1 MFLSE
6 EIKDKWQPVMEHKD
20 VPSIKDATKRAIT
33 LRLLENQQTAL
44 DEANITGANVDNW
57 DPILI
62 SLVRRTMPKL
72 MAYDTIGVQPMTGPT
87 GLIFAMKSHY
97 TGEAS
102 TGAEAL
108 TLPAGAPDTEF
119 AGVPAVGG
127 VPPIAG
133 ADAMTTAQGEALGGF
148 GGGSTTYN
156 EMSFSIEK
164 SSVTAKTKALKA
176 KYSLELAQDLK
187 AIHGLDAESE
197 LSNILSGEIL
207 AEINREIINTISS
220 QATAGATAGTTTAGT
235 FDVADS
241 VDNRGARWGGER
253 YKSLLVQIN
262 REANLIAKNTGRG
275 RGNWLIVSPDVASA
289 LDMVSG
295 LQEPNMSLDNGAQPD
310 VTNNTFAGTL
320 GGKFKVYVD
329 QFASADTVIVGF
341 KGSNMYDA
349 GMFYCPYVPLQM
361 MKSIGEE
368 DFQPRLGFKTRYG
381 ITMNPFASGAAGAN
395 PYFRKFTVTNL

>member
-6 EIKDKWQPVMEHKD
+6 EIKDKWQPVMEHEDLPK
-20 VPSIKDATKRAIT
+20 IEDATKRAIT
-33 LRLLENQQTAL
+33 LRLLENQEKAL
-44 DEANITGANVDNW
+44 QEANVTGANVDNW

-62 SLVRRTMPKL
+62 SLVRRTMPQL
-72 MAYDTIGVQPMTGPT
+72 MAYDTIGVQPMSGPT

-108 TLPAGAPDTEF
+108 TLPAGQPDVDFSGDEGT
-119 AGVPAVGG
+119 ANQLST
-127 VPPIAG
+127 
-133 ADAMTTAQGEALGGF
+133 ADGEALGGF
-148 GGGSTTYN
+148 VAGGGAFK

-164 SSVTAKTKALKA
+164 SSVTADTRALKA

-197 LSNILSGEIL
+197 LSNILSAEIL
-207 AEINREIINTISS
+207 AEINREVIELILS
-220 QATAGATAGTTTAGT
+220 QATAGATSGTDTAGT
-235 FDVADS
+235 FDVSNA

-253 YKSLLVQIN
+253 YKSLLIQIN

-275 RGNWLIVSPDVASA
+275 RGNWILCSADVASA
-289 LDMVSG
+289 LDMVAG
-295 LQEPNMSLDNGAQPD
+295 LAVPNMDVGANQPD
-310 VTNNTFAGTL
+310 IVNNVFAGTL
-320 GGKFKVYVD
+320 GGKYKVYID
-329 QFASADTVIVGF
+329 QFAAADSVTVGY

-349 GMFYCPYVPLQM
+349 GLFYCPYVPLQL

-381 ITMNPFASGAAGAN
+381 LTHNPFASGTAGAN
-395 PYFRKFTVTNL
+395 PYFRKFTVAGL

>member
-6 EIKDKWQPVMEHKD
+6 EIKDKWQPVMEHAG
-20 VPSIKDATKRAIT
+20 VPAIKDATTRAIT

-44 DEANITGANVDNW
+44 DEANVTGANVDNW
-57 DPILI
+57 DPVLI
-62 SLVRRTMPKL
+62 SLVRRTMPQL
-72 MAYDTIGVQPMTGPT
+72 MAYDTIGVQPMSGPT

-108 TLPAGAPDTEF
+108 TTAAGAPNTDF
-119 AGVPAVGG
+119 AGDDGT
-127 VPPIAG
+127 

-148 GGGSTTYN
+148 GGGATTYA

-176 KYSLELAQDLK
+176 KYSTELAQDLK

-207 AEINREIINTISS
+207 AEINREIIGTIQT
-220 QATAGATAGTTTAGT
+220 QAVAGCAAGTTTAGT
-235 FDVADS
+235 FDVADAA
-241 VDNRGARWGGER
+241 DNAGARWGGER

-262 REANLIAKNTGRG
+262 KEANLIAKNTGRG

-289 LDMVSG
+289 LDMVSSMAV
-295 LQEPNMSLDNGAQPD
+295 PNMSVDNGSQPD
-310 VTNNTFAGTL
+310 TTNSVFAGTL
-320 GGKFKVYVD
+320 GGKYKVFID
-329 QFASADTVIVGF
+329 QFASTDTVTVGF
-341 KGSNMYDA
+341 KGANMYDA

-395 PYFRKFTVTNL
+395 PYFRKFTVTNI

>member
-6 EIKDKWQPVMEHKD
+6 EIKDKWQPVMEHEDLPK
-20 VPSIKDATKRAIT
+20 IQDATKRAIT
-33 LRLLENQQTAL
+33 LRLLENQEIAL
-44 DEANITGANVDNW
+44 QEANVTGANVDNW

-62 SLVRRTMPKL
+62 SLVRRTMPQL
-72 MAYDTIGVQPMTGPT
+72 MAYDTIGVQPMSGPT

-108 TLPAGAPDTEF
+108 TLPAGQPDVDF
-119 AGVPAVGG
+119 SGD
-127 VPPIAG
+127 
-133 ADAMTTAQGEALGGF
+133 DANTQNTYTTAEGEALGGF
-148 GGGSTTYN
+148 VAGGGAFK

-164 SSVTAKTKALKA
+164 SSVTAETRALKA

-197 LSNILSGEIL
+197 LSNILSAEIL
-207 AEINREIINTISS
+207 AEINREVIEKILS
-220 QATAGATAGTTTAGT
+220 QATPGATAGTTTAGT
-235 FDVADS
+235 FDVSDPL
-241 VDNRGARWGGER
+241 DNRGARWGGER
-253 YKSLLVQIN
+253 YKSLLIQIN

-275 RGNWLIVSPDVASA
+275 AGNWLLVSPDVASA
-289 LDMVSG
+289 LDMVAG
-295 LQEPNMSLDNGAQPD
+295 LAVPNMEVGSNQPD
-310 VTNNTFAGTL
+310 IANNIFAGTL
-320 GGKFKVYVD
+320 GNKYKVYID
-329 QFASADTVIVGF
+329 QFAAADSVTVGY
-341 KGSNMYDA
+341 KGANMYDA
-349 GMFYCPYVPLQM
+349 GLFYCPYVPLQL

-381 ITMNPFASGAAGAN
+381 LTHNPFASGTAAQN

>member
-6 EIKDKWQPVMEHKD
+6 EIKDKWQPVMEHEDLPK
-20 VPSIKDATKRAIT
+20 IQDATKRAIT
-33 LRLLENQQTAL
+33 LRLLENQEKAL
-44 DEANITGANVDNW
+44 QEANVTGANVDNW

-62 SLVRRTMPKL
+62 SLVRRAMPQL
-72 MAYDTIGVQPMTGPT
+72 MAYDTIGVQPMSGPT

-108 TLPAGAPDTEF
+108 ALPAGQPDVDWSGDEGT
-119 AGVPAVGG
+119 ANQLST
-127 VPPIAG
+127 
-133 ADAMTTAQGEALGGF
+133 ADGEALGGF
-148 GGGSTTYN
+148 VSGGGDYK

-164 SSVTAKTKALKA
+164 SSVTAATRALKA

-197 LSNILSGEIL
+197 LSNILSAEIL
-207 AEINREIINTISS
+207 AEINREVIEKILA
-220 QATAGATAGTTTAGT
+220 QATPGATSGTANAGT
-235 FDVADS
+235 FDVADA

-253 YKSLLVQIN
+253 YKSLLIQIN

-275 RGNWLIVSPDVASA
+275 AGNWIICSADVASA
-289 LDMVSG
+289 LDMVAG
-295 LQEPNMSLDNGAQPD
+295 LAVPNMDVGANQPD
-310 VTNNTFAGTL
+310 VSQNVFAGTL
-320 GGKFKVYVD
+320 GGKYKVFID
-329 QFASADTVIVGF
+329 QFAAADSVTVGY

-349 GMFYCPYVPLQM
+349 GMFYCPYVPLQL

-381 ITMNPFASGAAGAN
+381 LTHNPFASGTAGQN
-395 PYFRKFTVTNL
+395 PYFRKFTVANL

>member
-6 EIKDKWQPVMEHKD
+6 EIKDKWQPVMEHAD
-20 VPSIKDATKRAIT
+20 VPAIKDATKRAIT

-44 DEANITGANVDNW
+44 DEANVTGANVDNW

-62 SLVRRTMPKL
+62 SLVRRTMPQL
-72 MAYDTIGVQPMTGPT
+72 MAYDTIGVQPMSGPT

-108 TLPAGAPDTEF
+108 TLPAGAPNTDF
-119 AGVPAVGG
+119 AGIETVG
-127 VPPIAG
+127 AES
-133 ADAMTTAQGEALGGF
+133 DAMTTAQGEALGGF
-148 GGGSTTYN
+148 GGGSTTYA

-187 AIHGLDAESE
+187 AIHGLDAETE

-207 AEINREIINTISS
+207 AEINREIIVTISA
-220 QATAGATAGTTTAGT
+220 QATAGATTGTTTAGT
-235 FDVADS
+235 FDVADAK
-241 VDNRGARWGGER
+241 DNRGARWGGER

-262 REANLIAKNTGRG
+262 REANLIGKNTGRG
-275 RGNWLIVSPDVASA
+275 RGNWLIVSADVASA

-295 LQEPNMSLDNGAQPD
+295 LAEPSMSLDNGAQPD
-310 VTNNTFAGTL
+310 VTNNVFAGTL
-320 GGKFKVYVD
+320 GGKFKVFVD
-329 QFASADTVIVGF
+329 QFASTDTVVVGF
-341 KGSNMYDA
+341 KGANMYDA

-381 ITMNPFASGAAGAN
+381 MTHNPFATGVAGAN

>member
-6 EIKDKWQPVMEHKD
+6 QIKDKWQPVMEHAEI
-20 VPSIKDATKRAIT
+20 PAIQDATKRAIT
-33 LRLLENQQTAL
+33 LRLLENQQIAL
-44 DEANITGANVDNW
+44 DEANVTGANVDNW
-57 DPILI
+57 DPVLI
-62 SLVRRTMPKL
+62 SLVRRTMPQL
-72 MAYDTIGVQPMTGPT
+72 MAYDTIGVQPMSGPT

-108 TLPAGAPDTEF
+108 TLPAGAPDTDF
-119 AGVPAVGG
+119 AGDDGT
-127 VPPIAG
+127 

-148 GGGSTTYN
+148 VGSTTYN

-176 KYSLELAQDLK
+176 KYSIELAQDLK

-197 LSNILSGEIL
+197 LANILSGEIL
-207 AEINREIINTISS
+207 AEINREIINKIGT

-235 FDVADS
+235 FDVSDAL
-241 VDNRGARWGGER
+241 DNRGARWGGER

-262 REANLIAKNTGRG
+262 KEANLIAKNTGRG

-289 LDMVSG
+289 LDMVSSMA
-295 LQEPNMSLDNGAQPD
+295 EPNMSLDNGAQPD
-310 VTNNTFAGTL
+310 VVNNVFAGVL
-320 GGKFKVYVD
+320 GGKFKVFVD

-341 KGSNMYDA
+341 KGANMYDA
-349 GMFYCPYVPLQM
+349 GLFYCPYVPLQM

-381 ITMNPFASGAAGAN
+381 LTHNPFATGTAAQN

>member
-6 EIKDKWQPVMEHKD
+6 EIKDKWQPVMDHAEM
-20 VPSIKDATKRAIT
+20 PAIKDATKRAIT
-33 LRLLENQQTAL
+33 LRLLENQQRAL
-44 DEANITGANVDNW
+44 DEANVTGANVDNW

-62 SLVRRTMPKL
+62 SLVRRTMPQL

-108 TLPAGAPDTEF
+108 TLPAGAPNTTF
-119 AGVPAVGG
+119 AGDQDAGSTPSVPT
-127 VPPIAG
+127 
-133 ADAMTTAQGEALGGF
+133 DTMTTAQGEALGGF
-148 GGGSTTYN
+148 VTGGAEYK

-164 SSVTAKTKALKA
+164 SSVTAQTKALKA

-207 AEINREIINTISS
+207 AEINREVVNKISS
-220 QATAGATAGTTTAGT
+220 QAKAGATTGTTTVGT
-235 FDVADS
+235 FDVADAA
-241 VDNRGARWGGER
+241 DNRGARWGGER

-262 REANLIAKNTGRG
+262 REANLIARETGRG
-275 RGNWLIVSPDVASA
+275 RGNWLIVSADVASA
-289 LDMVSG
+289 LDMVSSMAV
-295 LQEPNMSLDNGAQPD
+295 PNMSLDNGVQPD
-310 VTNNTFAGTL
+310 VVNNTFAGVL

-329 QFASADTVIVGF
+329 QFAAADSIIVGH
-341 KGSNMYDA
+341 KGANMYDA

-381 ITMNPFASGAAGAN
+381 LTHNPFATGANGAN
-395 PYFRKFTVTNL
+395 PYFRKFSVTNL

>member
-6 EIKDKWQPVMEHKD
+6 EIKDKWQPVMEHEDLPK
-20 VPSIKDATKRAIT
+20 IEDATKRAIT
-33 LRLLENQQTAL
+33 LRLLENQEKAL
-44 DEANITGANVDNW
+44 QEANVTGANVDNW

-62 SLVRRTMPKL
+62 SLVRRTMPQL
-72 MAYDTIGVQPMTGPT
+72 MAYDTIGVQPMSGPT

-108 TLPAGAPDTEF
+108 TLPAGQPDVDFSGDE
-119 AGVPAVGG
+119 G
-127 VPPIAG
+127 
-133 ADAMTTAQGEALGGF
+133 TANVLSTSDGEALGGF
-148 GGGSTTYN
+148 VSGGGDFK

-164 SSVTAKTKALKA
+164 SSVTADTRALKA

-197 LSNILSGEIL
+197 LSNILSAEIL
-207 AEINREIINTISS
+207 AEINREVIEMILS
-220 QATAGATAGTTTAGT
+220 QATAGAASGTANAGT
-235 FDVADS
+235 FDVADA

-253 YKSLLVQIN
+253 YKSLLIQIN

-275 RGNWLIVSPDVASA
+275 RGNWIICSADVASA
-289 LDMVSG
+289 LDMVAG
-295 LQEPNMSLDNGAQPD
+295 LAVPNMDVGANQPD
-310 VTNNTFAGTL
+310 VVNNVFAGTL
-320 GGKFKVYVD
+320 GGKYKVYID
-329 QFASADTVIVGF
+329 QFAATDTVTVGY

-349 GMFYCPYVPLQM
+349 GLFYCPYVPLQL

-381 ITMNPFASGAAGAN
+381 LTHNPFASGSAAAN
-395 PYFRKFTVTNL
+395 PYFRKFTVANL

>member
-6 EIKDKWQPVMEHKD
+6 EIKDKWQPVMEHEDLPK
-20 VPSIKDATKRAIT
+20 IQDATKRAIT
-33 LRLLENQQTAL
+33 LRLLENQEIAL
-44 DEANITGANVDNW
+44 QEANVTGANVDNW

-62 SLVRRTMPKL
+62 SLVRRTMPQL
-72 MAYDTIGVQPMTGPT
+72 MAYDTIGVQPMSGPT

-108 TLPAGAPDTEF
+108 TLPAGQPDVDF
-119 AGVPAVGG
+119 SGD
-127 VPPIAG
+127 
-133 ADAMTTAQGEALGGF
+133 DANTQNTYTTAEGEALGGF
-148 GGGSTTYN
+148 VSGGGAFK

-164 SSVTAKTKALKA
+164 SSVTAETRALKA

-197 LSNILSGEIL
+197 LSNILSAEIL
-207 AEINREIINTISS
+207 AEINREVIEKILS
-220 QATAGATAGTTTAGT
+220 QATPGATAGTTTAGT
-235 FDVADS
+235 FDVSDPL
-241 VDNRGARWGGER
+241 DNRGARWGGER
-253 YKSLLVQIN
+253 YKSLLIQIN

-275 RGNWLIVSPDVASA
+275 AGNWLLVSPDVASA
-289 LDMVSG
+289 LDMVAG
-295 LQEPNMSLDNGAQPD
+295 LAVPNMEVGSNQPD
-310 VTNNTFAGTL
+310 IANNIFAGTL
-320 GGKFKVYVD
+320 GNKYKVYID
-329 QFASADTVIVGF
+329 QFAAADSVTVGY
-341 KGSNMYDA
+341 KGANMYDA
-349 GMFYCPYVPLQM
+349 GLFYCPYVPLQL

-381 ITMNPFASGAAGAN
+381 LTHNPFASGTAAQN

>member
-6 EIKDKWQPVMEHKD
+6 EIKDKWQPVMEHEDLPK
-20 VPSIKDATKRAIT
+20 IEDATKRAIT
-33 LRLLENQQTAL
+33 LRLLENQEKAL
-44 DEANITGANVDNW
+44 QEANVTGANVDNW

-62 SLVRRTMPKL
+62 SLVRRTMPQL
-72 MAYDTIGVQPMTGPT
+72 MAYDTIGVQPMSGPT

-108 TLPAGAPDTEF
+108 TLPAGQPDVDFSGDEGT
-119 AGVPAVGG
+119 ANQL
-127 VPPIAG
+127 
-133 ADAMTTAQGEALGGF
+133 TTADGEALGGF
-148 GGGSTTYN
+148 VAGGGAFK

-164 SSVTAKTKALKA
+164 SSVTAATRALKA

-197 LSNILSGEIL
+197 LSNILSAEIL
-207 AEINREIINTISS
+207 AEINREVIELILS
-220 QATAGATAGTTTAGT
+220 QATAGATAGTANAGT
-235 FDVADS
+235 FDVSDS
-241 VDNRGARWGGER
+241 TDNRGARWGGER
-253 YKSLLVQIN
+253 YKSLLIQIN

-275 RGNWLIVSPDVASA
+275 RGNWILCSADVASA
-289 LDMVSG
+289 LDMVAG
-295 LQEPNMSLDNGAQPD
+295 LAVPNMDVGANQPD
-310 VTNNTFAGTL
+310 IVNNVFAGTL
-320 GGKFKVYVD
+320 GGKYKVYID
-329 QFASADTVIVGF
+329 QFASADSVTVGY

-349 GMFYCPYVPLQM
+349 GLFYCPYVPLQL

-381 ITMNPFASGAAGAN
+381 LTHNPFASGSAAAN
-395 PYFRKFTVTNL
+395 PYFRKFTVAGL

>member
-6 EIKDKWQPVMEHKD
+6 QIKDKWQPVMEHAEI
-20 VPSIKDATKRAIT
+20 PAIQDATKRAIT
-33 LRLLENQQTAL
+33 LRLLENQQIAL
-44 DEANITGANVDNW
+44 DEANVTGANVDNW
-57 DPILI
+57 DPVLI
-62 SLVRRTMPKL
+62 SLVRRTMPQL
-72 MAYDTIGVQPMTGPT
+72 MAYDTIGVQPMSGPT

-108 TLPAGAPDTEF
+108 TLPAGAPDTDF
-119 AGVPAVGG
+119 AGDDGT
-127 VPPIAG
+127 

-148 GGGSTTYN
+148 VGSTTYN

-176 KYSLELAQDLK
+176 KYSIELAQDLK

-197 LSNILSGEIL
+197 LANILSGEIL
-207 AEINREIINTISS
+207 AEINREIINTIGA
-220 QATAGATAGTTTAGT
+220 QATPGATAGTTTAGT
-235 FDVADS
+235 FDVSDAL
-241 VDNRGARWGGER
+241 DNRGARWGGER

-262 REANLIAKNTGRG
+262 KEANLIAKNTGRG

-289 LDMVSG
+289 LDMVSSMA
-295 LQEPNMSLDNGAQPD
+295 EPNMSLDNGAQPD
-310 VTNNTFAGTL
+310 VVNNVFAGVL
-320 GGKFKVYVD
+320 GGKFKVFVD

-341 KGSNMYDA
+341 KGANMYDA
-349 GMFYCPYVPLQM
+349 GLFYCPYVPLQM

-381 ITMNPFASGAAGAN
+381 LTHNPFASGTAAQN

>member
-6 EIKDKWQPVMEHKD
+6 EIKDKWQPVMEHAD
-20 VPSIKDATKRAIT
+20 IPAIKDATKRAIT

-44 DEANITGANVDNW
+44 DEANVTGANVDNW

-62 SLVRRTMPKL
+62 SLVRRTMPQL
-72 MAYDTIGVQPMTGPT
+72 MAYDTIGVQPMSGPT

-108 TLPAGAPDTEF
+108 TLPAGAPNTDF
-119 AGVPAVGG
+119 AGDDGT
-127 VPPIAG
+127 

-148 GGGSTTYN
+148 GGGATTYA

-187 AIHGLDAESE
+187 AVHGLDAESE

-220 QATAGATAGTTTAGT
+220 QATAGAQSGTTTAGT
-235 FDVADS
+235 FDCADQL
-241 VDNRGARWGGER
+241 DTNGARWGGER
-253 YKSLLVQIN
+253 YKGLLQQIN
-262 REANLIAKNTGRG
+262 KEANLIAKNTGRG
-275 RGNWLIVSPDVASA
+275 RGNWIICSPDVASA
-289 LDMVSG
+289 LDMVSSMDIPSMG
-295 LQEPNMSLDNGAQPD
+295 GDGGVD
-310 VTNNTFAGTL
+310 VTNNVFAGTL
-320 GGKFKVYVD
+320 GGKYKVFVD
-329 QFASADTVIVGF
+329 QFASTDFVTVGF

-395 PYFRKFTVTNL
+395 PYFRKFTVTGV

>member
-6 EIKDKWQPVMEHKD
+6 EIKDKWQPVMEHEDLPK
-20 VPSIKDATKRAIT
+20 IEDATKRAIT
-33 LRLLENQQTAL
+33 LRLLENQEKAL
-44 DEANITGANVDNW
+44 QEANVTGANVDNW

-62 SLVRRTMPKL
+62 SLVRRTMPQL
-72 MAYDTIGVQPMTGPT
+72 MAYDTIGVQPMSGPT
-87 GLIFAMKSHY
+87 GLIFAMKTHY

-108 TLPAGAPDTEF
+108 TLPAGQPDVDFSGDE
-119 AGVPAVGG
+119 G
-127 VPPIAG
+127 
-133 ADAMTTAQGEALGGF
+133 TANQMSTSDGEALGGF
-148 GGGSTTYN
+148 VAGGGAFK

-164 SSVTAKTKALKA
+164 SSVTAETRALKA

-197 LSNILSGEIL
+197 LSNILSAEIL
-207 AEINREIINTISS
+207 AEINREVIELILS
-220 QATAGATAGTTTAGT
+220 QATPGATAGTTLAGT
-235 FDVADS
+235 FDVSDE

-253 YKSLLVQIN
+253 YKSLLIQIN

-275 RGNWLIVSPDVASA
+275 RGNWILCSADVASA
-289 LDMVSG
+289 LDMVAG
-295 LQEPNMSLDNGAQPD
+295 LAVPSMTVGANQPD
-310 VTNNTFAGTL
+310 IANNVFAGTL
-320 GGKFKVYVD
+320 GGKYKVYID
-329 QFASADTVIVGF
+329 QFAAADSVTVGF

-349 GMFYCPYVPLQM
+349 GLFYCPYVPLQL

-381 ITMNPFASGAAGAN
+381 LTHNPFASGTAAQN
-395 PYFRKFTVTNL
+395 PYFRKFTVVNL

>member
-6 EIKDKWQPVMEHKD
+6 EIKDKWQPVMEHED
-20 VPSIKDATKRAIT
+20 LPRIQDATKRAIT
-33 LRLLENQQTAL
+33 LRLLENQEKAL
-44 DEANITGANVDNW
+44 QEANVTGANVDNW

-62 SLVRRTMPKL
+62 SLVRRAMPQL
-72 MAYDTIGVQPMTGPT
+72 MAYDTIGVQPMSGPT
-87 GLIFAMKSHY
+87 GLIFAMKTHY

-108 TLPAGAPDTEF
+108 TITAGQPDVDWSGDEGT
-119 AGVPAVGG
+119 ANQLST
-127 VPPIAG
+127 
-133 ADAMTTAQGEALGGF
+133 ADGEALGGF
-148 GGGSTTYN
+148 VSGGGDYK

-164 SSVTAKTKALKA
+164 SSVTAATRALKA

-197 LSNILSGEIL
+197 LSNILSAEIL
-207 AEINREIINTISS
+207 AEINREVIEMILS
-220 QATAGATAGTTTAGT
+220 QATAGAASGTANAGT
-235 FDVADS
+235 FDVADA

-253 YKSLLVQIN
+253 YKSLLIQIN

-275 RGNWLIVSPDVASA
+275 AGNWLIVSADVASA
-289 LDMVSG
+289 LDMVAG
-295 LQEPNMSLDNGAQPD
+295 LAVPNMDVGASQPD
-310 VTNNTFAGTL
+310 ISQSVFAGTL
-320 GGKFKVYVD
+320 GGKYKVYID
-329 QFASADTVIVGF
+329 QFAASDSVTVGF

-349 GMFYCPYVPLQM
+349 GMFYCPYVPLQL

-381 ITMNPFASGAAGAN
+381 LTHNPFASGTDGQN
-395 PYFRKFTVTNL
+395 PYFRKFAVANL

>member
-6 EIKDKWQPVMEHKD
+6 EIKDKWQPVMEHEDLPK
-20 VPSIKDATKRAIT
+20 IEDATKRAIT
-33 LRLLENQQTAL
+33 LRLLENQEKAL
-44 DEANITGANVDNW
+44 QEANVTGANVDNW

-62 SLVRRTMPKL
+62 SLVRRTMPQL
-72 MAYDTIGVQPMTGPT
+72 MAYDTIGVQPMSGPT

-108 TLPAGAPDTEF
+108 TLPAGQPDVDFSGDEGT
-119 AGVPAVGG
+119 ANQLST
-127 VPPIAG
+127 
-133 ADAMTTAQGEALGGF
+133 ADGEALGGF
-148 GGGSTTYN
+148 VAGGGDFK

-164 SSVTAKTKALKA
+164 SSVTAATRALKA

-197 LSNILSGEIL
+197 LSNILSAEIL
-207 AEINREIINTISS
+207 AEINREVIEMILS
-220 QATAGATAGTTTAGT
+220 QATPGATAGTDTAGT
-235 FDVADS
+235 FDVSHAT
-241 VDNRGARWGGER
+241 DNRGARWGGER
-253 YKSLLVQIN
+253 YKSLLIQIN

-275 RGNWLIVSPDVASA
+275 RGNWILCSADVASA
-289 LDMVSG
+289 LDMVAG
-295 LQEPNMSLDNGAQPD
+295 LATPNMDVGANQPD
-310 VTNNTFAGTL
+310 IVNNVFAGTL
-320 GGKFKVYVD
+320 GGKYKVYID
-329 QFASADTVIVGF
+329 QFAAADSVTVGY

-349 GMFYCPYVPLQM
+349 GIFYCPYVPLQL

-381 ITMNPFASGAAGAN
+381 LTHNPFATGTAAQN
-395 PYFRKFTVTNL
+395 PYFRKFTVAGL

>member
-6 EIKDKWQPVMEHKD
+6 EIKDKWQPVMEHEDLPK
-20 VPSIKDATKRAIT
+20 IQDATKRAIT
-33 LRLLENQQTAL
+33 LRLLENQEIAL
-44 DEANITGANVDNW
+44 QEANVTGANVDNW

-62 SLVRRTMPKL
+62 SLVRRTMPQL
-72 MAYDTIGVQPMTGPT
+72 MAYDTIGVQPMSGPT

-108 TLPAGAPDTEF
+108 TLPAGQPDVDF
-119 AGVPAVGG
+119 SGD
-127 VPPIAG
+127 
-133 ADAMTTAQGEALGGF
+133 DANTQNTYTTAEGEALGGF
-148 GGGSTTYN
+148 VAGGGAFK

-164 SSVTAKTKALKA
+164 SSVTAETRALKA

-197 LSNILSGEIL
+197 LSNILSAEIL
-207 AEINREIINTISS
+207 AEINREVIEKILS
-220 QATAGATAGTTTAGT
+220 QATPGATAGTTTAGT
-235 FDVADS
+235 FDVSDPL
-241 VDNRGARWGGER
+241 DNRGARWGGER
-253 YKSLLVQIN
+253 YKSLLIQIN

-275 RGNWLIVSPDVASA
+275 AGNWLLVSPDVASA
-289 LDMVSG
+289 LDMVAG
-295 LQEPNMSLDNGAQPD
+295 LAVPNMEVGSNQPD
-310 VTNNTFAGTL
+310 IANNIFAGTL
-320 GGKFKVYVD
+320 GTKDKVYID
-329 QFASADTVIVGF
+329 QFAAADSVTVGY
-341 KGSNMYDA
+341 KGANMYDA
-349 GMFYCPYVPLQM
+349 GLFYCPYVPLQL

-381 ITMNPFASGAAGAN
+381 LTHNPFASGTAAQN

>member
-6 EIKDKWQPVMEHKD
+6 EIKDKWQPVMEHEDLPK
-20 VPSIKDATKRAIT
+20 IQDATKRAIT
-33 LRLLENQQTAL
+33 LRLLENQEIAL
-44 DEANITGANVDNW
+44 QEANVTGANVDNW

-62 SLVRRTMPKL
+62 SLVRRTMPQL
-72 MAYDTIGVQPMTGPT
+72 MAYDTIGVQPMSGPT

-108 TLPAGAPDTEF
+108 TLPAGQPDVDF
-119 AGVPAVGG
+119 SGD
-127 VPPIAG
+127 
-133 ADAMTTAQGEALGGF
+133 DANTQNTYTTAEGEALGGF
-148 GGGSTTYN
+148 VAGGGAFK

-164 SSVTAKTKALKA
+164 SSVTAETRALKA

-197 LSNILSGEIL
+197 LSNILSAEIL
-207 AEINREIINTISS
+207 AEINREVIEKILS
-220 QATAGATAGTTTAGT
+220 QATPGATAGTTTAGT
-235 FDVADS
+235 FDVSDPL
-241 VDNRGARWGGER
+241 DNRGARWGGER
-253 YKSLLVQIN
+253 YKSLLIQIN

-275 RGNWLIVSPDVASA
+275 AGNWLLVSPDVASA
-289 LDMVSG
+289 LDMVAG
-295 LQEPNMSLDNGAQPD
+295 LAVPNMEVGSNQPD
-310 VTNNTFAGTL
+310 IANNIFAGTL
-320 GGKFKVYVD
+320 GNKYKVYID
-329 QFASADTVIVGF
+329 QFAAADSVTVGY
-341 KGSNMYDA
+341 KGANMYDA
-349 GMFYCPYVPLQM
+349 GLFYCPYVPLQL

-381 ITMNPFASGAAGAN
+381 LTHNPFATGTAAQN

>member
-6 EIKDKWQPVMEHKD
+6 EIKDKWQPVMEHEDLPKID
-20 VPSIKDATKRAIT
+20 DATKRAIT
-33 LRLLENQQTAL
+33 LRLLENQEKAL
-44 DEANITGANVDNW
+44 QEANVTGANVDNW

-62 SLVRRTMPKL
+62 SLVRRTMPQL
-72 MAYDTIGVQPMTGPT
+72 MAYDSIGGQPMSGPT

-108 TLPAGAPDTEF
+108 TTAAGQPDVDFSGNDGATPA
-119 AGVPAVGG
+119 
-127 VPPIAG
+127 
-133 ADAMTTAQGEALGGF
+133 TTTYATSDGEALGGF
-148 GGGSTTYN
+148 VSGGGAFK

-164 SSVTAKTKALKA
+164 SSVTAATRALKA

-197 LSNILSGEIL
+197 LSNILSAEIL
-207 AEINREIINTISS
+207 AEINREVIEKILS
-220 QATAGATAGTTTAGT
+220 QATAGAAAGTTTSGT

-241 VDNRGARWGGER
+241 TDNRGARWGGER
-253 YKSLLVQIN
+253 YKSLLIQIN

-275 RGNWLIVSPDVASA
+275 AGNWLLVSPDVASA
-289 LDMVSG
+289 LDMVAG
-295 LQEPNMSLDNGAQPD
+295 LAVPNMD
-310 VTNNTFAGTL
+310 VGSGNPIDQSKSVFAGTL
-320 GGKFKVYVD
+320 GGKYKVFID
-329 QFASADTVIVGF
+329 QFASSDSVTVGY
-341 KGSNMYDA
+341 KGSNMSDA
-349 GMFYCPYVPLQM
+349 GLFYCPYVPLQL

-381 ITMNPFASGAAGAN
+381 LTHNPFASGSDAAN
-395 PYFRKFTVTNL
+395 PYFRKFTVANL

>member
-6 EIKDKWQPVMEHKD
+6 EIKDKWQPVMEHEDLPK
-20 VPSIKDATKRAIT
+20 IEDATKRAIT
-33 LRLLENQQTAL
+33 LRLLENQEKAL
-44 DEANITGANVDNW
+44 QEANVTGANVDNW

-62 SLVRRTMPKL
+62 SLVRRTMPQL
-72 MAYDTIGVQPMTGPT
+72 MAYDTIGVQPMSGPT

-108 TLPAGAPDTEF
+108 TLPAGQPDVDFSGDTGT
-119 AGVPAVGG
+119 ANSLST
-127 VPPIAG
+127 
-133 ADAMTTAQGEALGGF
+133 ADGEALGGF
-148 GGGSTTYN
+148 VSGGGDFK
-156 EMSFSIEK
+156 EMSFSIDK
-164 SSVTAKTKALKA
+164 SSVTANTRALKA

-197 LSNILSGEIL
+197 LSNILSAEIL
-207 AEINREIINTISS
+207 AEINREVIEMILS
-220 QATAGATAGTTTAGT
+220 QATAGAAAGTTTAGT
-235 FDVADS
+235 FDVSDAL
-241 VDNRGARWGGER
+241 DNRGARWGGER
-253 YKSLLVQIN
+253 YKALLIQIN

-275 RGNWLIVSPDVASA
+275 AGNWLIVSPDVASA
-289 LDMVSG
+289 LDMVAG
-295 LQEPNMSLDNGAQPD
+295 LAVPNMDVGANQPD
-310 VTNNTFAGTL
+310 IANNIFAGTL
-320 GGKFKVYVD
+320 GNKYKVYID
-329 QFASADTVIVGF
+329 QFASADSVTVGY

-349 GMFYCPYVPLQM
+349 GLFYCPYVPLQL

-381 ITMNPFASGAAGAN
+381 LTHNPFASGTAAQN

>member
-6 EIKDKWQPVMEHKD
+6 QIKDKWQPVMEHAEI
-20 VPSIKDATKRAIT
+20 PAIQDATKRAIT
-33 LRLLENQQTAL
+33 LRLLENQQIAL
-44 DEANITGANVDNW
+44 DEANVTGANVDNW
-57 DPILI
+57 DPVLI
-62 SLVRRTMPKL
+62 SLVRRTMPQL
-72 MAYDTIGVQPMTGPT
+72 MAYDTIGVQPMSGPT

-108 TLPAGAPDTEF
+108 TLPAGAPDTDF
-119 AGVPAVGG
+119 AGDDGT
-127 VPPIAG
+127 

-148 GGGSTTYN
+148 VGSTTYN

-176 KYSLELAQDLK
+176 KYSIELAQDLK

-197 LSNILSGEIL
+197 LANILSGEIL
-207 AEINREIINTISS
+207 AEINREIINKIGT
-220 QATAGATAGTTTAGT
+220 QATPGATAGVANAGT
-235 FDVADS
+235 FDVADA

-262 REANLIAKNTGRG
+262 KEANLIAKNTGRG

-289 LDMVSG
+289 LDMVSS
-295 LQEPNMSLDNGAQPD
+295 LAEPNMSLDNGAQPD
-310 VTNNTFAGTL
+310 VVNNVFAGVL
-320 GGKFKVYVD
+320 GGKFKVFVD
-329 QFASADTVIVGF
+329 QFASADSVIVGF
-341 KGSNMYDA
+341 KGANMYDA
-349 GMFYCPYVPLQM
+349 GLFYCPYVPLQM

-381 ITMNPFASGAAGAN
+381 LTHNPFASGTAAQN